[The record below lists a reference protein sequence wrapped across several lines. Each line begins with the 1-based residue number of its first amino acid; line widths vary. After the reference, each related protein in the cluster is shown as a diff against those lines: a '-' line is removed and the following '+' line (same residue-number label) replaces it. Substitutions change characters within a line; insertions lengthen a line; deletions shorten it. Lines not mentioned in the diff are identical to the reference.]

1 MWVLPT
7 QFITAGQWWSKW
19 SIHAL
24 HCLQNCDRCG
34 CTYNKSPISNQSIA
48 YILTL
53 QDRNSTKLK
62 QKLEYTKLFNLKTT
76 INTLMREGRTS
87 TPQNLFSI
95 QTKKA
100 IQVPVFTSQK
110 LTQIV
115 HCRSV
120 KIITMNFLKNGIQI
134 KIRGGDILV
143 MFHPQCCYHCCG
155 ILHCPCL
162 ETEVECLLA
171 DIPHHWSP
179 HPWPLLSSYL
189 SSRNSCQTQ
198 WLPPNKKPHIL
209 GERASTDAKSSSQF
223 SCSKA
228 ENNRAHTWH
237 KSAVVIQF
245 LSEIINTRMFQILA
259 QKKTNHFVWQ
269 MKSLLTKEPLACLT
283 WNGPCHS
290 HMTTAGYVGG
300 GLGTPIWISNLCLL
314 QIWMCDLELARI
326 THYHPAFATTHRES

>member
-1 MWVLPT
+1 MDTNVCFEGQSGSYKKNGKAKKTELRDSSCWLTDHHSSSFPAPKKTFRQKPKALDLPHPLRGLLWAREFMWILPT

-48 YILTL
+48 YMLTL

-62 QKLEYTKLFNLKTT
+62 QKLEYTKLFNLKTS

-100 IQVPVFTSQK
+100 IQVSVFTSQK

-134 KIRGGDILV
+134 KIRGGWHTGNV
-143 MFHPQCCYHCCG
+143 SSTM
-155 ILHCPCL
+155 
-162 ETEVECLLA
+162 
-171 DIPHHWSP
+171 
-179 HPWPLLSSYL
+179 LLSL
-189 SSRNSCQTQ
+189 SWNPSLSLSGNWGWMLVGRHPPSLISTSLTPVKLLLEFKKQ
-198 WLPPNKKPHIL
+198 PPNTMTPPK
-209 GERASTDAKSSSQF
+209 
-223 SCSKA
+223 
-228 ENNRAHTWH
+228 
-237 KSAVVIQF
+237 
-245 LSEIINTRMFQILA
+245 
-259 QKKTNHFVWQ
+259 QK
-269 MKSLLTKEPLACLT
+269 
-283 WNGPCHS
+283 
-290 HMTTAGYVGG
+290 
-300 GLGTPIWISNLCLL
+300 
-314 QIWMCDLELARI
+314 
-326 THYHPAFATTHRES
+326 HYHTY